1 MQGVWQRLAPWL
13 KFILSSG
20 LIVLL
25 WQQGK
30 LDFTAL
36 GQLSAAPWTILA
48 VVLLSL
54 ISYSLISLRWVIL
67 LRSQQIPLSFA
78 WGQRITYLGI
88 FCNLVLPGGGM
99 AGDAVR
105 MAHAMRVA
113 PDQKLEAL
121 STLFVDRLVGLH
133 VMLVIALFVV
143 AFQPQL
149 VMGSVTLRFMAITVA
164 VFVLALPLGAL
175 LIYRLAKHVGRS
187 PRFAAFLVS
196 GRLGRLTARMIEIV
210 RLYRNARRQLAQA
223 FLLSVVAQSLMLVAL
238 VLVAQ
243 SLDLGPLAS
252 LDYVFATPWAWIANF
267 LPLTPGGIGVGEATF
282 DQVCRWIESSPS
294 GAPYGTIFLMY
305 RMLTMLGSFPGLILF
320 FFARQEVRDAMHP
333 RDPLAASG

>member
-1 MQGVWQRLAPWL
+1 MMQGVWQRLVPWL
-13 KFILSSG
+13 KFILSTG

-25 WQQGK
+25 WHQGK

-36 GQLSAAPWTILA
+36 GQLSTAPWTILS

-54 ISYSLISLRWVIL
+54 SSYSLVSMRWVIL
-67 LRSQQIPLSFA
+67 LRSQQIPLSFS

-113 PDQKLEAL
+113 PKQKLEAL

-133 VMLVIALFVV
+133 AMLVIALV
-143 AFQPQL
+143 AVALQPQL
-149 VMGSVTLRFMAITVA
+149 VMGSVTLRFMAVMVA
-164 VFVLALPLGAL
+164 VFVLGLPLGAL

-187 PRFAAFLVS
+187 PRFAAFLTS
-196 GRLGRLTARMIEIV
+196 GRLGSLTARMIEIV
-210 RLYRNARRQLAQA
+210 RLYRTARGQLSQA
-223 FLLSVVAQSLMLVAL
+223 FLLSLGAQTMMLFALVQVAL
-238 VLVAQ
+238 ALEI
-243 SLDLGPLAS
+243 GPLAP

-305 RMLTMLGSFPGLILF
+305 RMLTILGSFPGLILF
-320 FFARQEVRDAMHP
+320 FFARQEVRDAMH
-333 RDPLAASG
+333 SE